1 MAGVA
6 ARGVTLTG
14 AGGAAIVN
22 VTNISGP
29 SLGLDTEDVTA
40 HDSVG
45 GWEEV
50 IPTILRSGE
59 VTLDINYSPAAATHK
74 NAALGLLNM
83 LINRTLTA
91 WTIGG
96 PMGAW
101 TFSAYVTKFEPSAP
115 FEGKLTASVSMK
127 ITGAVTAP

>member
-1 MAGVA
+1 MAGIA

-29 SLGLDTEDVTA
+29 ALGLDTEDVTA

-50 IPTILRSGE
+50 VATILRSGE
-59 VTLDINYSPAAATHK
+59 VTLDINYNPAAATHK
-74 NAALGLLNM
+74 NAALGLLYM
-83 LINRTLTA
+83 LINRVLTA
-91 WTIGG
+91 WTIAG
-96 PMGAW
+96 PLGAW

-115 FEGKLTASVSMK
+115 FDGKLTASVSLK
-127 ITGAVTAP
+127 ISGAVTAP